1 MWYENKWSHAQ
12 LHINRNE
19 ESKILIT
26 IGMKARVAGS
36 VRHENKWKHT
46 QLHLKRNEES
56 KNLNMCI
63 CYHDSSFLVL
73 DPNCKSLQTNI
84 QRSYITYVEAKRER
98 KLLYSSS
105 EHHLTMHVFSK
116 KWKV

>member
-1 MWYENKWSHAQ
+1 
-12 LHINRNE
+12 
-19 ESKILIT
+19 
-26 IGMKARVAGS
+26 MKARVAGS

-105 EHHLTMHVFSK
+105 EHHLTMHVFFQEMESVVNQQTDK
-116 KWKV
+116 GHEQQTAPVSTESTI